1 MRKRAR
7 LLVTGLL
14 VVVLLAGSWVLGRE
28 LWRQRRDDLGRRALD
43 LLPNVAQR
51 IRDFHRVKVEDGRKV
66 WEVSAK
72 EAQYYQEEQLV
83 RVTSPVVSFFLE
95 DGRVVALRGTEG
107 RVVLGDRDLRRVE
120 LEGEIRVQ
128 LGDYSLE
135 TDYAR
140 YEREP
145 NLITA
150 PGVVR
155 VHGAEFDLSGEGM
168 EVRVDDQRLTLF
180 DEVETTLWPT
190 S

>member
-1 MRKRAR
+1 M
-7 LLVTGLL
+7 
-14 VVVLLAGSWVLGRE
+14 LGRE

-72 EAQYYQEEQLV
+72 EAQYYQEEQLILV
-83 RVTSPVVSFFLE
+83 KLPVVSFFLE

-107 RVVLGDRDLRRVE
+107 KVVLGDRDLRRVE
-120 LEGEIRVQ
+120 LDGEIRMQ

-135 TDYAR
+135 ADYAR
-140 YEREP
+140 YDREP
-145 NLITA
+145 NLVTA

-155 VHGAEFDLSGEGM
+155 VHGAEFDLRGKGM
-168 EVRVDDQRLTLF
+168 EVRVDDQRLTIS
-180 DEVETTLWPT
+180 EQVETTLWPI